1 MYFGR
6 LSLLLQNE
14 YRDKEILTSIQF
26 SFLKTRLFCFLHKLF
41 LLLFIHI
48 FVQSSDVSVQLF
60 SVHLLLLFL
69 LLLFSWAIFCQVSSL
84 FTVET
89 LSFFH
94 QCGLFVDRHCVD
106 VHSVR
111 VFLFWEDKSSTRS
124 TSSSFLR
131 AICCSSCDLLHP
143 FPRMIESSCPLIPVF
158 KVFGRFLESQ
168 DSLLEWHGESFTKE
182 VHNGS

>member
-26 SFLKTRLFCFLHKLF
+26 SFSKTRLFCFLHKLF
-41 LLLFIHI
+41 LFFFIHI

-60 SVHLLLLFL
+60 SIHLLLLFL
-69 LLLFSWAIFCQVSSL
+69 LLFLLWAIFCQVSSL

-94 QCGLFVDRHCVD
+94 QCGSFVDRHSID

-111 VFLFWEDKSSTRS
+111 VFSFWKNELSIRS
-124 TSSSFLR
+124 TSSSFPR
-131 AICCSSCDLLHP
+131 TFCCSSSDLLHP
-143 FPRMIESSCPLIPVF
+143 FPRMIESSCPFVPVF
-158 KVFGRFLESQ
+158 EGFGRFLE
-168 DSLLEWHGESFTKE
+168 G
-182 VHNGS
+182 

>member
-26 SFLKTRLFCFLHKLF
+26 SFLKTRLFRFFHKLF
-41 LLLFIHI
+41 LLLFIHV
-48 FVQSSDVSVQLF
+48 FVQSSDVSVPLV
-60 SVHLLLLFL
+60 SIHLLLLFL
-69 LLLFSWAIFCQVSSL
+69 LLFLLWAIFCQVSSL

-94 QCGLFVDRHCVD
+94 QRGSFVDRHSVN

-111 VFLFWEDKSSTRS
+111 VFPFWEDKSST
-124 TSSSFLR
+124 
-131 AICCSSCDLLHP
+131 
-143 FPRMIESSCPLIPVF
+143 
-158 KVFGRFLESQ
+158 
-168 DSLLEWHGESFTKE
+168 
-182 VHNGS
+182 

>member
-26 SFLKTRLFCFLHKLF
+26 SSLKTRLLCFFHKLF
-41 LLLFIHI
+41 LLLFVHV
-48 FVQSSDVSVQLF
+48 FVQGSDVSVQLF
-60 SVHLLLLFL
+60 SFHLLLLFL
-69 LLLFSWAIFCQVSSL
+69 FLFLLWAIFCQVSSL

-94 QCGLFVDRHCVD
+94 QCGSFVDRNSVD
-106 VHSVR
+106 VHGVR
-111 VFLFWEDKSSTRS
+111 VFPFREDKSSVGS

-131 AICCSSCDLLHP
+131 AICCSSCDLLHS
-143 FPRMIESSCPLIPVF
+143 FPRMIESRCPSVPV
-158 KVFGRFLESQ
+158 VEGFGRFFE
-168 DSLLEWHGESFTKE
+168 G
-182 VHNGS
+182 

>member
-26 SFLKTRLFCFLHKLF
+26 SSLKTRLFCFFHKLF

-48 FVQSSDVSVQLF
+48 FVQGSDVSVQLF
-60 SVHLLLLFL
+60 SIHLFLLFLLLFL
-69 LLLFSWAIFCQVSSL
+69 LWAIFCQVSSL

-94 QCGLFVDRHCVD
+94 QCGSFVDRHCID
-106 VHSVR
+106 VHSVWL
-111 VFLFWEDKSSTRS
+111 FPFWEDKSLTRGIS
-124 TSSSFLR
+124 
-131 AICCSSCDLLHP
+131 
-143 FPRMIESSCPLIPVF
+143 
-158 KVFGRFLESQ
+158 
-168 DSLLEWHGESFTKE
+168 
-182 VHNGS
+182 

>member
-41 LLLFIHI
+41 LFLFIHI

-60 SVHLLLLFL
+60 SIHLLLLFL
-69 LLLFSWAIFCQVSSL
+69 LWAILCQMSSL

-89 LSFFH
+89 FSFFH
-94 QCGLFVDRHCVD
+94 QCGSFVDRHCVN

-111 VFLFWEDKSSTRS
+111 VFPFWKNESSVRI
-124 TSSSFLR
+124 TSSSFL
-131 AICCSSCDLLHP
+131 
-143 FPRMIESSCPLIPVF
+143 
-158 KVFGRFLESQ
+158 
-168 DSLLEWHGESFTKE
+168 
-182 VHNGS
+182 

>member
-14 YRDKEILTSIQF
+14 YRDKEILTLIQF

-69 LLLFSWAIFCQVSSL
+69 LLFLLWAILCQVSSL

-89 LSFFH
+89 LSFLH
-94 QCGLFVDRHCVD
+94 QCSSFVDRHCVD

-111 VFLFWEDKSSTRS
+111 VFLFREDKSSVLS
-124 TSSSFLR
+124 ASSSFLR
-131 AICCSSCDLLHP
+131 AISRSSCYLLHP

-158 KVFGRFLESQ
+158 EGFGRFLKSQ
-168 DSLLEWHGESFTKE
+168 DLSLEWNGEIFTIE
-182 VHNGS
+182 VDNS